1 MKTMN
6 IEEKKVLIVDD
17 EAGIRH
23 NLHVGLTQ
31 HGFSIDDA
39 EDGFSALS
47 QIESSYHKGT
57 LYNFVITDIILPDIN
72 GLKLLQVIKSKYP
85 NFPVIIITGY
95 GNEVTPD
102 EVTARNGDGYLAK
115 SFLTDDLAKK
125 LY

>member
-72 GLKLLQVIKSKYP
+72 GLKLL
-85 NFPVIIITGY
+85 
-95 GNEVTPD
+95 
-102 EVTARNGDGYLAK
+102 
-115 SFLTDDLAKK
+115 
-125 LY
+125 